1 MPIRY
6 HLYNKSMEPLVPTTD
21 FPKRDDFIYLNA
33 ANVALMYEGCRTAI
47 SDWYD
52 DVAFNGSNNFNELAE
67 AEVFDSIHDLAA
79 QLFNVN
85 PTDIA
90 VGSSA
95 TELLSSLAWAI
106 APKKGENIV
115 STDIVFPSTVY
126 PWQRVANATGATLKL
141 AQCKDDYLDPD
152 DIVKLMDQQTAVVC
166 ISHVEYGNGQ
176 VFDLKK
182 LSDAAHEAGALFIV
196 DATQSAGTIPI
207 DGKTGFIDALVCG
220 AYKWLCGP
228 FGAAVMYIN
237 PELQHNL
244 EPGLVGFR
252 SHKHMWDLD
261 PGRIEY
267 PDTAKKFEF
276 STMAFGCARGLEA
289 SIRYILDIGVETICT
304 HNRLLT
310 DQLIA
315 GIIKQNARILS
326 PVNDKERSAIVAA
339 NFEGYDSAALV
350 QKLKEQQVFIS
361 LRANTLRFS
370 PHFYNTKDD
379 IEITLDHIEQ
389 LIKTKK

>member
-1 MPIRY
+1 M
-6 HLYNKSMEPLVPTTD
+6 KPLVPTSD
-21 FPKRDDFIYLNA
+21 FPKRDDLIYLNA
-33 ANVALMYEGCRTAI
+33 ANVALMYEGCRATI
-47 SDWYD
+47 SDWYN
-52 DVAFNGSNNFNELAE
+52 DVAFNGSINFNESAE
-67 AEVFDSIHDLAA
+67 RDVFDSIHDLAA

-115 STDIVFPSTVY
+115 STDIVFPSTIY
-126 PWQRVANATGATLKL
+126 PWQRVANTTGATIKL
-141 AQCKDDYLDPD
+141 ARGKDNYLDPD
-152 DIVKLMDQQTAVVC
+152 DIVKLIDQQTAVVC

-176 VFDLKK
+176 LFDLEK
-182 LSDAAHEAGALFIV
+182 LSDAAHAVGAFFII
-196 DATQSAGTIPI
+196 DATQSAGAIPI
-207 DGKTGFIDALVCG
+207 DGNIVSIDALVCS

-228 FGAAVMYIN
+228 FGVAIMYLN
-237 PELQHNL
+237 PKLQYNL

-252 SHKHMWDLD
+252 SHKDMWKLD
-261 PGRIEY
+261 PRKIEY

-289 SIRYILDIGVETICT
+289 SIRYILDIGVKTIFT

-315 GIIKQNARILS
+315 GLIKQNAQIIS
-326 PVNDKERSAIVAA
+326 PVNDKERSAIVTV
-339 NFEGYDSAALV
+339 NFQGCNSATLV
-350 QKLKEQQVFIS
+350 QKLKHQQIFVS
-361 LRANTLRFS
+361 LRSNTIRFS

-379 IEITLDHIEQ
+379 IEITLDHIRR
-389 LIKTKK
+389 LLKIIK

>member
-1 MPIRY
+1 M
-6 HLYNKSMEPLVPTTD
+6 KPLVPTSD
-21 FPKRDDFIYLNA
+21 FPKRDDLIYLNA
-33 ANVALMYEGCRTAI
+33 ANVALMYEGCRATI
-47 SDWYD
+47 SDWYN
-52 DVAFNGSNNFNELAE
+52 DVAFNGSINFNESAE
-67 AEVFDSIHDLAA
+67 TEVFDSIHDLAA

-115 STDIVFPSTVY
+115 STDIVFPSTIY
-126 PWQRVANATGATLKL
+126 PWQRVANTTGATIKL
-141 AQCKDDYLDPD
+141 ARGKDNYLDPD
-152 DIVKLMDQQTAVVC
+152 DIVKLIDQQTAVVC

-176 VFDLKK
+176 LFDLEK
-182 LSDAAHEAGALFIV
+182 LSDAAHAVGAFFII
-196 DATQSAGTIPI
+196 DATQSAGAIPI
-207 DGKTGFIDALVCG
+207 DGNIVSIDALVCS

-228 FGAAVMYIN
+228 FGVAIMYLN
-237 PELQHNL
+237 PKLQYNL

-252 SHKHMWDLD
+252 SHKDMWKLD
-261 PGRIEY
+261 PRKIEY

-289 SIRYILDIGVETICT
+289 SIRYILDIGVKTIFT

-315 GIIKQNARILS
+315 GLIKQNAQIIS
-326 PVNDKERSAIVAA
+326 PVNDKERSAIVTV
-339 NFEGYDSAALV
+339 NFQGCNSATLV
-350 QKLKEQQVFIS
+350 QKLKHQQIFVS
-361 LRANTLRFS
+361 LRSNTIRFS

-379 IEITLDHIEQ
+379 IGITLDHIRR
-389 LIKTKK
+389 LLKIIK

>member
-1 MPIRY
+1 M
-6 HLYNKSMEPLVPTTD
+6 KPLVPTAD
-21 FPKRDDFIYLNA
+21 FPKRDDLVYLNA
-33 ANVALMYEGCRTAI
+33 ANVALMYEGCRVAI
-47 SDWYD
+47 SDWYN
-52 DVAFNGSNNFNELAE
+52 DVAFNGSINFNESAE

-126 PWQRVANATGATLKL
+126 PWQRVANTTGATVKL
-141 AQCKDDYLDPD
+141 ARANDNYLDPD
-152 DIVKLMDQQTAVVC
+152 DIVKLIDQQTAVVC

-176 VFDLKK
+176 LFDLEK
-182 LSDAAHEAGALFIV
+182 LSDAAHAVGALFII
-196 DATQSAGTIPI
+196 DATQSAGAIPI
-207 DGKTGFIDALVCG
+207 DGNTVAIDALVCS

-228 FGAAVMYIN
+228 FGAAIMYLN
-237 PELQHNL
+237 PILQHNL

-252 SHKHMWDLD
+252 SHKQMWKLD
-261 PGRIEY
+261 PRRIEY

-276 STMAFGCARGLEA
+276 STMAFGCAKGLEA
-289 SIRYILDIGVETICT
+289 SIRFILDIGVKTIFT

-315 GIIKQNARILS
+315 GLIKQNAQIIS
-326 PVNDKERSAIVAA
+326 PVNDKERSAIVTV
-339 NFEGYDSAALV
+339 NFEGCNSATLV
-350 QKLKEQQVFIS
+350 QKLKHQQVFIS
-361 LRANTLRFS
+361 LRSNTLRFS

-379 IEITLDHIEQ
+379 IEITLDHIGR
-389 LIKTKK
+389 LLKIIK

>member
-1 MPIRY
+1 M
-6 HLYNKSMEPLVPTTD
+6 KPLVPTSD
-21 FPKRDDFIYLNA
+21 FPKRDDLIYLNA
-33 ANVALMYEGCRTAI
+33 ANAALMYEGCRATI
-47 SDWYD
+47 SDWYN
-52 DVAFNGSNNFNELAE
+52 DVAFNGSINFNESAE
-67 AEVFDSIHDLAA
+67 TEVFDSIHDLAA

-115 STDIVFPSTVY
+115 STDIVFPSTIY
-126 PWQRVANATGATLKL
+126 PWQRVANTTGATIKL
-141 AQCKDDYLDPD
+141 ARGKDNYLDPD
-152 DIVKLMDQQTAVVC
+152 DIVKLIDQQTAVVC

-176 VFDLKK
+176 LFDLEK
-182 LSDAAHEAGALFIV
+182 LSDAAHAVGAFFII
-196 DATQSAGTIPI
+196 DATQSAGAIPI
-207 DGKTGFIDALVCG
+207 DGNIVSIDALVCS

-228 FGAAVMYIN
+228 FGVAIMYLN
-237 PELQHNL
+237 PKLQYNL

-252 SHKHMWDLD
+252 SHKDMWKLD
-261 PGRIEY
+261 PRKIEY

-289 SIRYILDIGVETICT
+289 SIRYILDIGVKTIFT

-315 GIIKQNARILS
+315 GLIKQNAQIIS
-326 PVNDKERSAIVAA
+326 PVNDKERSAIVTV
-339 NFEGYDSAALV
+339 NFQGCNSATLV
-350 QKLKEQQVFIS
+350 QKLKHQQIFVS
-361 LRANTLRFS
+361 LRSNTIRFS

-379 IEITLDHIEQ
+379 IEITLDHIRR
-389 LIKTKK
+389 LLKIIK

>member
-1 MPIRY
+1 M
-6 HLYNKSMEPLVPTTD
+6 KPLVPTSD
-21 FPKRDDFIYLNA
+21 FPKRDDLIYLNA
-33 ANVALMYEGCRTAI
+33 ANVALMYEGCRATI
-47 SDWYD
+47 SDWYN
-52 DVAFNGSNNFNELAE
+52 DVAFNGSINFNESAE
-67 AEVFDSIHDLAA
+67 TEVFDSIHDLAA

-115 STDIVFPSTVY
+115 STDIVFPSTIY
-126 PWQRVANATGATLKL
+126 PWQRVANTTGATIKL
-141 AQCKDDYLDPD
+141 ARGKDNYLDPD
-152 DIVKLMDQQTAVVC
+152 DIVKLIDQQTAVVC

-176 VFDLKK
+176 LFDLEK
-182 LSDAAHEAGALFIV
+182 LSDAAHAVGAFFII
-196 DATQSAGTIPI
+196 DATQSAGAIPI
-207 DGKTGFIDALVCG
+207 DGNIVSIDALVCS

-228 FGAAVMYIN
+228 FGVAIMYLN
-237 PELQHNL
+237 PKLQYNL

-252 SHKHMWDLD
+252 SHKDMWKLD
-261 PGRIEY
+261 PRKIEY

-289 SIRYILDIGVETICT
+289 SIRYILDIGVKTIFT

-315 GIIKQNARILS
+315 GLIKQNAQIIS
-326 PVNDKERSAIVAA
+326 PVNDKERSAIVTV
-339 NFEGYDSAALV
+339 NFQGCNSATLV
-350 QKLKEQQVFIS
+350 QKLKHQQIFVS
-361 LRANTLRFS
+361 LRSNTIRFS

-379 IEITLDHIEQ
+379 IEITLDHIRR
-389 LIKTKK
+389 LLKIIK

>member
-1 MPIRY
+1 M
-6 HLYNKSMEPLVPTTD
+6 KPLVPTAD
-21 FPKRDDFIYLNA
+21 FPKRDDLVYLNA
-33 ANVALMYEGCRTAI
+33 ANVALMYEGCRVAI
-47 SDWYD
+47 SDWYN
-52 DVAFNGSNNFNELAE
+52 DVAFNGSINFNESAE
-67 AEVFDSIHDLAA
+67 ADVFDSIHDLAA

-126 PWQRVANATGATLKL
+126 PWQRVANTTGATVKL
-141 AQCKDDYLDPD
+141 ARANDNYLDPD
-152 DIVKLMDQQTAVVC
+152 DIVKLIDQQTAVVC

-176 VFDLKK
+176 LFDLEK
-182 LSDAAHEAGALFIV
+182 LSDAAHAVGALFII
-196 DATQSAGTIPI
+196 DATQSAGAIPI
-207 DGKTGFIDALVCG
+207 DGNTVAIDALVCS

-228 FGAAVMYIN
+228 FGAAIMYLN
-237 PELQHNL
+237 PILQHNL

-252 SHKHMWDLD
+252 SHKQMWKLD
-261 PGRIEY
+261 PRRIEY

-276 STMAFGCARGLEA
+276 STMAFGCAKGLEA
-289 SIRYILDIGVETICT
+289 SIRYILDIGVKTIFT

-315 GIIKQNARILS
+315 GLIKQNAQIIS
-326 PVNDKERSAIVAA
+326 PVNDKERSAIVTV
-339 NFEGYDSAALV
+339 NFQGCNSATLV
-350 QKLKEQQVFIS
+350 QKLKHQQIFVS
-361 LRANTLRFS
+361 LRSNTLRFS
-370 PHFYNTKDD
+370 PHIYNTKDD
-379 IEITLDHIEQ
+379 IEITLDHIGR
-389 LIKTKK
+389 LLKIIK

>member
-1 MPIRY
+1 M
-6 HLYNKSMEPLVPTTD
+6 KPLVPTSD
-21 FPKRDDFIYLNA
+21 FPKRDDLIYLNA
-33 ANVALMYEGCRTAI
+33 ANVALMYEGCRATI
-47 SDWYD
+47 SDWYN
-52 DVAFNGSNNFNELAE
+52 DVAFNGSINFNESAE
-67 AEVFDSIHDLAA
+67 TEVFDSIHDLAA

-115 STDIVFPSTVY
+115 STDIVFPSTIY
-126 PWQRVANATGATLKL
+126 PWQRVANTTGATIKL
-141 AQCKDDYLDPD
+141 ARGKDNYLDPD
-152 DIVKLMDQQTAVVC
+152 DIVKLIDQQTAVVC

-176 VFDLKK
+176 LFDLEK
-182 LSDAAHEAGALFIV
+182 LSDAAHAVGAFFII
-196 DATQSAGTIPI
+196 DATQSAGAIPI
-207 DGKTGFIDALVCG
+207 DGNIVSIDALVCS

-228 FGAAVMYIN
+228 FGVAIMYLN
-237 PELQHNL
+237 PKLQYNL

-252 SHKHMWDLD
+252 SHKDMWKLD
-261 PGRIEY
+261 PRKIEY

-289 SIRYILDIGVETICT
+289 SIRYILDIGVKTIFT

-315 GIIKQNARILS
+315 GLIKQNAQIIS
-326 PVNDKERSAIVAA
+326 PVNDKERSAIVTV
-339 NFEGYDSAALV
+339 NFQGCNSATLV
-350 QKLKEQQVFIS
+350 QKLKHQQIFVS
-361 LRANTLRFS
+361 LRSNTIRFS

-379 IEITLDHIEQ
+379 IEITLDHIRR
-389 LIKTKK
+389 LLKKIK